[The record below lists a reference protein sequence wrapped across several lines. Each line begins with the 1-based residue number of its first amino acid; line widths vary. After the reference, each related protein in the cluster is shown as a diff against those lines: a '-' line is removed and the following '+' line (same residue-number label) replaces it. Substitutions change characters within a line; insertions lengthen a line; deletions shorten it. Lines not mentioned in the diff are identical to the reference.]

1 MPVSSAVSADI
12 PAPAINVIHE
22 NPDWTAP
29 LLASLESRGIPYRDW
44 NLGSVDL
51 AGFKTAP
58 EGIFYN
64 RMSASS
70 HTRGNRYIPEVLS
83 WLEAQ
88 GRLTSNGRWALIV

>member
-1 MPVSSAVSADI
+1 MPVSYAVSANM

-22 NPDWTAP
+22 NPNRTAP
-29 LLASLESRGIPYRDW
+29 IFASLESCGSPYCDL

-70 HTRGNRYIPEVLS
+70 HTRAGIAIHQKC
-83 WLEAQ
+83 W
-88 GRLTSNGRWALIV
+88 